1 MKLNILGGATYCEPQ
16 VLQLYK
22 ADLCEEAIFKDVK
35 RLLVTYLCLLQCMSS
50 SILFGFAYQGK
61 DIVFSF
67 IIECSS
73 LRDFGP

>member
-22 ADLCEEAIFKDVK
+22 ADLCEVKDVK
-35 RLLVTYLCLLQCMSS
+35 RLLVTYLCLLQWMSS
-50 SILFGFAYQGK
+50 SIFFCLAYQGK